1 MIETSRGIPEFD
13 EHGNLPYNCYEVTLD
28 EIEEHFVNS
37 FPLSKS
43 RKSRFECFLNFYRE
57 LTKNV
62 KSCIRIIIDGSFV
75 ENNPHPFDIDLV
87 VVVDYERA
95 NDYEINY
102 LITECDYNDIIKKE
116 YLLLKNQ
123 VEKGNEN
130 FSSLFQLEF
139 YQFGCDIHFF
149 LKYPINH
156 PLYKKGYEDR
166 LNYWIGLFGKDRKEF
181 PKGFLNL
188 VVDYGGNLNE

>member
-1 MIETSRGIPEFD
+1 MIETAKGIPEFD
-13 EHGNLPYNCYEVTLD
+13 EQGNLPRKCYEVTLE
-28 EIEEHFVNS
+28 EIEEYFVNK

-75 ENNPHPFDIDLV
+75 ENKLHPFDIDLV

-95 NDYEINY
+95 DDYEINY
-102 LITECDYNDIIKKE
+102 LITECEYNEIIKKE
-116 YLLLKNQ
+116 YLMLKNQ
-123 VEKGNEN
+123 VGKGNKN
-130 FSSLFQLEF
+130 FSSLLQLEF

-156 PLYKKGYEDR
+156 PLYKWYEDK
-166 LNYWIGLFGKDRKEF
+166 LDYWINLFGKDREGF